1 MRVAVTALV
10 ITALALAGVAYAAT
24 TTRTVHEHVC
34 DGCGVTV
41 AQETPGMPAG
51 WARVAGPIQ
60 DTQKTVYCGDGD
72 IYGGWTCRHSH
83 VVNCIHADVWH
94 FCVACRY
101 SAAAQLELGRKLLEY
116 EPEIQHDPLLPL
128 LRYDAD
134 TGVVTIDAAALAGV
148 GVEIYGGDDELE
160 WPFSDADIFELTP
173 DEIRSLLLGQQDLE
187 EAVPADE

>member
-72 IYGGWTCRHSH
+72 IYGGWTDTGIYYETGSHS
-83 VVNCIHADVWH
+83 VICDCIHADVWH
-94 FCVACRY
+94 FCVACRN

-148 GVEIYGGDDELE
+148 GVEIYGGDDD
-160 WPFSDADIFELTP
+160 SAGG
-173 DEIRSLLLGQQDLE
+173 SGC
-187 EAVPADE
+187 